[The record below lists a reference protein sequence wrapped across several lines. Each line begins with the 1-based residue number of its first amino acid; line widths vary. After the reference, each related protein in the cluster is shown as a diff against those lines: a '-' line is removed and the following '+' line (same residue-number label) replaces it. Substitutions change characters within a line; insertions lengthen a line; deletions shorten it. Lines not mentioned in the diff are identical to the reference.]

1 MRSIKNTIIV
11 AASLIMSAILLMAA
25 MAVNTHNPVNHL
37 LPDYNLMSKNDKRQI
52 ECLAENVLFEAG
64 SEPREGQVAVAMVTM
79 NRLNAGGQF
88 GNSVCGVVQQKTK
101 STCQFSWWCDKKLQS
116 KAVNDKYDDEQYR
129 KVREVATV
137 VYVNY
142 DSMKDPTRGSTFYHA
157 TYVSPQ
163 WKGLEKTVQIG
174 QHVFYKPKP
183 KYF

>member
-11 AASLIMSAILLMAA
+11 IAALIMSAILLTAA
-25 MAVNTHNPVNHL
+25 MAVNNSNPVNHL
-37 LPDYNLMSKNDKRQI
+37 LPDYNLLPKNDKRQI
-52 ECLAENVLFEAG
+52 ECLAENILFEAG
-64 SEPREGQVAVAMVTM
+64 AESREGQVAVAMVTM

-116 KAVNDKYDDEQYR
+116 KAVNDKYDEEQYR

-142 DSMKDPTRGSTFYHA
+142 DTMRDNTNGSLYYHA
-157 TYVSPQ
+157 DYVNPR
-163 WKGLEKTVQIG
+163 WKGMQQTTKIG
-174 QHVFYKPKP
+174 RHIFYKPINI
-183 KYF
+183 